1 MKQEKPLEP
10 TPGKRCA
17 IYTRKSTSTGL
28 EQAFNSLDAQ
38 REACVRYL
46 QSQGQANWQILPQQY
61 DDGGFTGAS
70 LERPAFRQLMVDI
83 SDGLVDAVVVYK
95 VDRLSRSLL
104 DFAKVMET
112 FNTKGIAFISVTQN
126 FSTADAI
133 GRLTLNML
141 MSFAEFEREMIAER
155 TRDKISAAR
164 RKGKWTGGYIPLG
177 YDVKDHRLVIN
188 EAEAEV
194 VRELF
199 SSYLETRSALKLVEL
214 LNDRGVPPKNQRTPR
229 KHPWTRD
236 LVLRILRNRVYL
248 GLMHSK
254 GLHYPGEQVALV
266 DPVIFQKVQDLLGP
280 RTLGQRLDSRNPIYL
295 LRGLLKCS
303 HCGAL
308 MTTAATQRS
317 GQSYR
322 YYRCP
327 SHGKRGVQVC
337 PGKQFP
343 AEAIESYV
351 VDQLG
356 VAVRQGCFP
365 VPALSSRLA
374 QMGLEHGRLL
384 KERDK
389 AKEAK
394 PTTSEEV
401 TQLVTLDRSL
411 AKLEHQIQEVTWLIQ
426 MLLNF
431 DRMWEV
437 LTLQNRQRLVWALL
451 EEVVIDEAAG
461 EARIHMADF
470 EKELGS
476 DVGIAS

>member
-10 TPGKRCA
+10 PPGKRCA

-46 QSQGQANWQILPQQY
+46 QSQGQTNWQILPQQY

-70 LERPAFRQLMVDI
+70 LERPAFRQLMEDI
-83 SDGLVDAVVVYK
+83 ADGLVDAVVVYK

-112 FNTKGIAFISVTQN
+112 FNAKGIAFISVTQN

-164 RKGKWTGGYIPLG
+164 RKGKWTGGYIPMG
-177 YDVKDHRLVIN
+177 YDIVDHRLVVN
-188 EAEAEV
+188 EAEAAI

-199 SSYLETRSALKLVEL
+199 SSYLQERSALKLAAF
-214 LNDRGVPPKNQRTPR
+214 LNDREVPLKNQRAPR
-229 KHPWTRD
+229 TQPWTRD
-236 LVLRILRNRVYL
+236 LVIRLLRNRMYL

-254 GLHYPGEQVALV
+254 GQHYPGEQVALV
-266 DPVIFQKVQDLLGP
+266 DPLTFEKVQDLLGP
-280 RTLGQRLDSRNPIYL
+280 RTRMHRPDSRNPVYL
-295 LRGLLKCS
+295 LRGLLRCS
-303 HCGAL
+303 HCGAV
-308 MTTAATQRS
+308 MTTASTQR
-317 GQSYR
+317 GDQVYR

-327 SHGKRGVQVC
+327 SHGRRAQVC

-343 AEAIESYV
+343 AEAIEEYV
-351 VDQLG
+351 IEQLG
-356 VAVRQGCFP
+356 IMVRQGCFP

-374 QMGLEHGRLL
+374 QMELEHGHLL
-384 KERDK
+384 EGLDK
-389 AKEAK
+389 GKEAK
-394 PTTSEEV
+394 PTTPEEV
-401 TQLVTLDRSL
+401 TRLVALGRSI
-411 AKLEHQIQEVTWLIQ
+411 AKLEHQIQEVSWLIQ
-426 MLLNF
+426 MLANF

-437 LTLQNRQRLVWALL
+437 LPLRNRQRLVRALL
-451 EEVVIDEAAG
+451 EAVVVDEAG
-461 EARIHMADF
+461 REARIRLANF
-470 EKELGS
+470 EKELGG